1 MIRRLDFRIALA
13 AWLAL
18 AGAGHAQ
25 AQANRLKLL
34 LTLESPSI
42 TYPFAA
48 RATLHL
54 VNGGTKP
61 VWLYHRARN
70 GVPAATAEGPTLAI
84 HFATAAS
91 GKTESGEAAVLE
103 PTGLPHPKLV
113 RLGPGEEYTEHTVS

>member
-42 TYPFAA
+42 TYPFPA

-54 VNGGTKP
+54 VNGGSKP

-70 GVPAATAEGPTLAI
+70 GIADASAEGPALAVR
-84 HFATAAS
+84 FATSTSGES
-91 GKTESGEAAVLE
+91 GKGEATVPE

-113 RLGPGEEYTEHTVS
+113 RLAPGEEYTEK